1 MKGFSLDFTK
11 SKFRFDSRYKLWLIV
26 PIVIILV
33 TFAVIIG
40 LGQTLQG
47 GYIDAVG
54 IGIDFEGGTKLT
66 VDLNDAAGEGANYDL
81 LSEEIKNVVESY
93 TYEGTPIHVSYIQKL
108 TDSSTGHV
116 SVQLRYT
123 NVTKDDV
130 AMNAIN
136 EEIKVQ
142 IEALFPDASTTTY
155 ITYVTVSST
164 AAKNLLS
171 SAGIA
176 VGISVAL
183 ILIYIIIRFTF
194 ISGIAAIIALIHDVI
209 IMFCLTVWVRSI
221 PINTSYVAAMVTI
234 VAYSINNTIVIF
246 DRVRE
251 LMKPVKGMKNIDYN
265 AIGDEAIKSTMRRS
279 IFTTF
284 TTLIMVF
291 FLAILG
297 GASMQEFCV
306 PIILGLVAGFYSSVF
321 IATPLW
327 AAMSY
332 SWEKTLEKIRIARGV
347 ETEYVA
353 GQTEEVSPKTLGKKS
368 KKSSIEEAA
377 DPTVPTQE
385 KKKSNANKQKA
396 NTIYKYSKKNT
407 QFKKKK

>member
-11 SKFRFDSRYKLWLIV
+11 SKFRFDSRYKLWLIL

-33 TFAVIIG
+33 TLAVIIG
-40 LGQTLQG
+40 LGQTLSG

-66 VDLNDAAGEGANYDL
+66 VDLNDAAGESADYDT
-81 LSEEIKNVVESY
+81 LSEQIKNVVESY
-93 TYEGTPIHVSYIQKL
+93 TYEGNPIHVSYIQKL

-123 NVTKDDV
+123 NVTKDDI
-130 AMNAIN
+130 AMNDVN
-136 EEIKVQ
+136 EEIKAN

-155 ITYVTVSST
+155 ITYVSVSST
-164 AAKNLLS
+164 AARNLLS

-194 ISGIAAIIALIHDVI
+194 ISGIAAIALIHDVI

-251 LMKPVKGMKNIDYN
+251 LMRPVKGMKNIDYN

-284 TTLIMVF
+284 TTLLMVF

-327 AAMSY
+327 AVMSY
-332 SWEKTLEKIRIARGV
+332 SWDKTLEKIRIARGV